1 MDHVTF
7 PANSFNSSMLSF
19 ALSNFLL
26 SKLLVSFV
34 MSYGE
39 PESVGREYNFFK
51 SFLSVYL
58 SLFFNTRII
67 A

>member
-39 PESVGREYNFFK
+39 PESVGREYNFF
-51 SFLSVYL
+51 
-58 SLFFNTRII
+58 
-67 A
+67 